1 MHFIIYNKKCVSLR
15 RISSILVSD
24 YCLVFC
30 STIHKQATHG
40 QNDTVGLVPGSRGLP
55 ILNTI
60 INFYRLV
67 FRVLE
72 RHSTASA
79 TTNEPTTTT
88 SGNQQTVELNEII
101 CSCCKLLQMK
111 IPQLLSLLTQSL
123 QLLLMLLLCLVQ
135 PFTCHQTFT

>member
-1 MHFIIYNKKCVSLR
+1 MHFIIYNKKCVSLW
-15 RISSILVSD
+15 RISCRPILVSD
-24 YCLVFC
+24 YCLVCC
-30 STIHKQATHG
+30 STTRKQATHG
-40 QNDTVGLVPGSRGLP
+40 QNDTVGLVPGRRGLP
-55 ILNTI
+55 I
-60 INFYRLV
+60 INLYRLV

-88 SGNQQTVELNEII
+88 TGNQQNVELNEII
-101 CSCCKLLQMK
+101 CSCCQLLQMK
-111 IPQLLSLLTQSL
+111 IPQLLSLLTQSV